1 MPNVAH
7 ILDDKVTAAM
17 RAAYPDVTDAPAI
30 VMPSSDPRFGDY
42 QANGA
47 MGLAK
52 RLKAKPRD
60 VAQAIVAKLDISDL
74 CDPPE
79 IAGPGFINLRL
90 KAEWLSRQI
99 GLINVTFSPAQG
111 PEAAAEAAGT
121 STVWVSSRR
130 RGPETVVV
138 DYSAPNLAKEMHVGH
153 LRSTIIGD
161 ALARMLDFAGHNV
174 VRQNHVGD
182 WGTQFGMLM
191 AYFEQCEAE
200 EDKPKGSSSCYR
212 DLRRP

>member
-52 RLKAKPRD
+52 HLKIKPRD

-90 KAEWLSRQI
+90 RAEWLSRQI
-99 GLINVTFSPAQG
+99 GLINVPFSPAQG
-111 PEAAAEAAGT
+111 PEAAAEAAGYLDRLGVEKVAQPRNRRRRLLRPEPGERDARRSPPLDNYRRRPRPHARLSPATRSSARTTSATGGRSLGCLWLT
-121 STVWVSSRR
+121 ST
-130 RGPETVVV
+130 
-138 DYSAPNLAKEMHVGH
+138 
-153 LRSTIIGD
+153 
-161 ALARMLDFAGHNV
+161 
-174 VRQNHVGD
+174 
-182 WGTQFGMLM
+182 
-191 AYFEQCEAE
+191 
-200 EDKPKGSSSCYR
+200 
-212 DLRRP
+212 